1 MALEKNFDERNLL
14 AREPPEP
21 TVVEVAFDCRVTP
34 VALEAR
40 NAQRLAANR
49 AMRRSLPS
57 HGAFI
62 NAHIDKIKSDIDKIN
77 IEAHGTAALCFE
89 AMKAIVL
96 AFVVACGT
104 PGGAADGGADA
115 SSDVAVDALAGK
127 SNAVNQTIAS
137 NALCTALPNFYWE
150 IGDKNGVL
158 LSGKVGALY
167 DASTKMDIASAS
179 KLVFGAYVVEKFD
192 TNFGALDGNAMR
204 MLSGYV
210 SFEYTSC
217 VTSTTVSDCFSQ
229 GDNAIFT
236 AADVGMFDY
245 GGGHFQKYAID
256 LGLGDDDNDALA
268 TEMKTMVGTDLAFTY
283 SSPQLAAGINT
294 SASDYGAFLRKI
306 LSGTL
311 AIHDALGVNAVCTL
325 PSSCPTAVYSPA
337 PAAWHYSYA
346 HWVEDDPTTGDG
358 AFSSPGA
365 FGFYPWIDATKTYYG
380 ILARYSLDPNAYI
393 ASAECGAVIRKAF
406 VSGQSQ

>member
-1 MALEKNFDERNLL
+1 MSAPKFPSRNL
-14 AREPPEP
+14 
-21 TVVEVAFDCRVTP
+21 
-34 VALEAR
+34 ALCWV
-40 NAQRLAANR
+40 
-49 AMRRSLPS
+49 AMRP
-57 HGAFI
+57 FFF
-62 NAHIDKIKSDIDKIN
+62 
-77 IEAHGTAALCFE
+77 ALVC
-89 AMKAIVL
+89 
-96 AFVVACGT
+96 VACGT
-104 PGGAADGGADA
+104 SGGADGGVDA
-115 SSDVAVDALAGK
+115 SSDAFGDALASK

-137 NALCTALPNFYWE
+137 NSLCTALPNFYWE

-158 LSGKVGALY
+158 LSGKIGTLF
-167 DASTKMDIASAS
+167 DAATNIDIASAS
-179 KLVFGAYVVEKFD
+179 ELVFGAYVVEKFD

-210 SFEYTSC
+210 SFDSTSC
-217 VTSTTVSDCFSQ
+217 LTSTTVSDCFSQ

-245 GGGHFQKYAID
+245 GGGHFEKYAID
-256 LGLGDDDNDALA
+256 LGLGDDDTPALA
-268 TEMKTMVGTDLAFTY
+268 AEMKTMVGNDLAFTY
-283 SSPQLAAGINT
+283 SSPQLGAGINT

-325 PSSCPTAVYSPA
+325 PSAACTTAVSSPVSG
-337 PAAWHYSYA
+337 AWHYSYG

-358 AFSSPGA
+358 AFSSPGT

-380 ILARYSLDPNAYI
+380 ILARDSLDTNASI

-406 VSGQSQ
+406 VSGTPQ